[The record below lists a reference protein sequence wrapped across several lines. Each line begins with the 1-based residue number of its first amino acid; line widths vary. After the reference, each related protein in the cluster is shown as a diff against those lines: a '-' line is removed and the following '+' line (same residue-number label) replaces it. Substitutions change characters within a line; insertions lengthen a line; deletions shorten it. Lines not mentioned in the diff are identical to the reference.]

1 MGPEAG
7 RGKPG
12 GGVGAEGGSTGDGA
26 GFFKKSLAA
35 CRGTAPAAG
44 TDWRRRLYQQ
54 IEEEVKTET
63 QLTVRTMCQRAG
75 VCGAGFY
82 RMGTANRPA
91 QQDTALREEMQKIA
105 LEWPSYGSRR
115 ITAELRRGGWE
126 ANRKRVQRLLRED
139 NLLCLRKRQ
148 FVVTDRKSTRL
159 NSSHLVISYAVFCL
173 KKKK

>member
-54 IEEEVKTET
+54 IEEVVKTET

-75 VCGAGFY
+75 VCRAGFY

-126 ANRKRVQRLLRED
+126 ANRKRVERVRGGG
-139 NLLCLRKRQ
+139 NLLCLREGQ
-148 FVVTDRKSTRL
+148 VGVTTGSPPGL
-159 NSSHLVISYAVFCL
+159 AVDGEQAE
-173 KKKK
+173 